1 MAFLLETGGLITW
14 KIIEILLLVMSFIS
28 DNIFLEQKVDAILSM
43 SVDPAKEH
51 LQRGVLI
58 GVLLADAFL
67 PDGCKRLGI
76 KVPTVVEVKKRLIAD
91 SVYRISMSCEQWA
104 RDNHGKILI
113 IYEEKQEKINW
124 SKVGYPPFLQIEHFD
139 EFYKRLTNRTED
151 YINGITGRSWTEDT
165 NQSLA
170 ELTKIV
176 HHKDCSLFLGAGVS
190 KSAEAPS
197 WDELLK
203 SLYLRSIGCHDF
215 REPEEYNSIS
225 KINSYSALITARYVT
240 QGIQNV
246 DGEIKSIIYDGTQET
261 SPLIR
266 AIVNMVKDVS
276 VHVSSI
282 ISYNY
287 DDLVDM
293 ALEKAGVDILSV
305 YGNNRAESFSTLP
318 IYHVHGLIPRT
329 RKIQSTPILNEKDYH
344 KIYQEN
350 YHWSNVE
357 QLHALSRKTCIFI
370 GLSMTDPN
378 LRRLIEFSRRGSEAG
393 MYHYVFLQ
401 RFETEGVSHEFN
413 CECCDRYQKM
423 MGEMG
428 VNVIWYKKHEEL
440 PAILSSLYS
449 EERNVITE

>member
-1 MAFLLETGGLITW
+1 
-14 KIIEILLLVMSFIS
+14 MSFIS

-43 SVDPAKEH
+43 SIDHAKEQ

-58 GVLLADAFL
+58 GFLLSDAFL
-67 PDGCKRLGI
+67 PNGCARLGI
-76 KVPTVVEVKKRLIAD
+76 KGPTVVEVKKRLIAD
-91 SVYRISMSCEQWA
+91 TIYRISMSCEQWA
-104 RDNHGKILI
+104 RDNHGNILI
-113 IYEEKQEKINW
+113 IYEEKQEKINL
-124 SKVGYPPFLQIEHFD
+124 SKVDYPSFLQLEHFD
-139 EFYKRLTNRTED
+139 DFYKRLANRTED
-151 YINGITGRSWTEDT
+151 YVNGMAIQSWTEDT
-165 NQSLA
+165 NQSLE

-176 HHKDCSLFLGAGVS
+176 QHKDCSLFLGAGVS
-190 KSAEAPS
+190 KSAKAPS

-203 SLYLRSIGCHDF
+203 SLYLRSIECHDF
-215 REPEEYNSIS
+215 RDPEEYNSVS

-246 DGEIKSIIYDGTQET
+246 DDEIKRIIYNGTQVT
-261 SPLIR
+261 SPLIQS
-266 AIVNMVKDVS
+266 IVNMVKDSS

-293 ALEKAGVDILSV
+293 ALEKAGVDVLSV

-318 IYHVHGLIPRT
+318 IYHVHGLIPMT
-329 RKIQSTPILNEKDYH
+329 REIQSTPVLNEKDYH

-378 LRRLIEFSRRGSEAG
+378 LRRLIEFSRRGSESG
-393 MYHYVFLQ
+393 MYHYVFLR
-401 RFETEGVSHEFN
+401 RFETEGASHEFN

-428 VNVIWYKKHEEL
+428 VNVIWYKEHEEL
-440 PAILSSLYS
+440 PAILGSLYS
-449 EERNVITE
+449 KERYVITE